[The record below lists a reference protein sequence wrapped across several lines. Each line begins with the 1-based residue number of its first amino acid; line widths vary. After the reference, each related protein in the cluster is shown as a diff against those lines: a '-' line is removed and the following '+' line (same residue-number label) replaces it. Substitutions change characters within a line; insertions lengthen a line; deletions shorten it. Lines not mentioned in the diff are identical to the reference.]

1 MQVVALGYLSVMV
14 VGTLLLALPCSS
26 REGTWTGFVDAFMTS
41 TSAACVTGLIP
52 VSTYGHWS
60 VFGQAVLLVLMQ
72 VGGLGIMTLMALFTR
87 LLGRNMTLGERK
99 LFMLSTGNDSV
110 GGVTK
115 LIRSVLIYTFP
126 FEAAGAVILALR
138 FIPQHGAYGIWEA
151 VFHSVSAFC
160 NAGFDLMG
168 KYGQSSLTGYAG
180 DVTVNLV
187 IMALILCG
195 GVGFIVWQD
204 IFACRFNPKKFT
216 LHTKVVL
223 VMTGILLFSGAALFL
238 LFEAGKTMPFG
249 ERILTAFFNSV
260 TARTAGFNTVEFASL
275 SPASVALM
283 IILMIIGGAPG
294 STAGGIKVTTFV
306 TLLAGTLASARQVSA
321 TNIFKRRI
329 DGDLVRQASAI
340 ATIYFSVVSLG
351 IVSLAAIE
359 RIDLS
364 WVTFE
369 VVSALSNVGVT
380 MGITGSLS
388 AASKLILCLLMYF
401 GRVGMISLVIALAA
415 KRENIPISRP
425 VENLLL

>member
-1 MQVVALGYLSVMV
+1 MQVVALGYLAVMI

-26 REGTWTGFVDAFMTS
+26 REGTWTGFTDAFMTS
-41 TSAACVTGLIP
+41 TSAACVTGRIP
-52 VSTYGHWS
+52 VSTYHHWS
-60 VFGQAVLLVLMQ
+60 AFGQAVLLVLLQ
-72 VGGLGIMTLMALFTR
+72 VGGLGRLTLMASCTR
-87 LLGRNMTLGERK
+87 LLGRNMPLGERK
-99 LFMLSTGNDSV
+99 LCMLSTGNDSV

-115 LIRSVLIYTFP
+115 LIRSVLLYTFS
-126 FEAAGAVILALR
+126 FEAAGAIILAAR

-204 IFACRFNPKKFT
+204 IFACRFDPKKFT

-223 VMTGILLFSGAALFL
+223 VMTGILLFSGAVLFL
-238 LFEAGKTMPFG
+238 LFESGKTMPFG

-260 TARTAGFNTVEFASL
+260 TARTAGFNTVELAAL
-275 SPASVALM
+275 SPASAALM
-283 IILMIIGGAPG
+283 LMLMIIGGAPG
-294 STAGGIKVTTFV
+294 STAGGIKVTTLV

-329 DGDLVRQASAI
+329 EGDLVRQASAI

-351 IVSLAAIE
+351 IVSVAAIE
-359 RIDLS
+359 RIDRS

-388 AASKLILCLLMYF
+388 VASKLILCLLMYF
-401 GRVGMISLVIALAA
+401 GRVGMMSLVIALAA

-425 VENLLL
+425 AENLLL

>member
-1 MQVVALGYLSVMV
+1 
-14 VGTLLLALPCSS
+14 
-26 REGTWTGFVDAFMTS
+26 
-41 TSAACVTGLIP
+41 
-52 VSTYGHWS
+52 
-60 VFGQAVLLVLMQ
+60 
-72 VGGLGIMTLMALFTR
+72 
-87 LLGRNMTLGERK
+87 
-99 LFMLSTGNDSV
+99 
-110 GGVTK
+110 
-115 LIRSVLIYTFP
+115 
-126 FEAAGAVILALR
+126 
-138 FIPQHGAYGIWEA
+138 
-151 VFHSVSAFC
+151 
-160 NAGFDLMG
+160 MG

-204 IFACRFNPKKFT
+204 IFACRFDPKKFT

-223 VMTGILLFSGAALFL
+223 VMTGILLFSGAVLFL
-238 LFEAGKTMPFG
+238 LFESGKTMPFG

-260 TARTAGFNTVEFASL
+260 TARTAGFNTVELAAL
-275 SPASVALM
+275 SPASAALM

-329 DGDLVRQASAI
+329 EGDLVRQASAI

-351 IVSLAAIE
+351 IVSVAAIE

-364 WVTFE
+364 WITFE

-388 AASKLILCLLMYF
+388 VASKLILCLLMYF
-401 GRVGMISLVIALAA
+401 GRVGMMSLVIALAA

-425 VENLLL
+425 TENLLL

>member
-1 MQVVALGYLSVMV
+1 MQVVALGYLSVMI

-115 LIRSVLIYTFP
+115 LIRSVLLYTFS

-340 ATIYFSVVSLG
+340 ATIYFSVVSIG

>member
-1 MQVVALGYLSVMV
+1 MQVVALGYLAVMI

-26 REGTWTGFVDAFMTS
+26 REGTWTGFTDAFMTS

-52 VSTYGHWS
+52 VSTYHHWS
-60 VFGQAVLLVLMQ
+60 AFGQAVLLVLMQ
-72 VGGLGIMTLMALFTR
+72 VGGLGIMTLMASFTR

-115 LIRSVLIYTFP
+115 LIRSVLLYTFS
-126 FEAAGAVILALR
+126 FEAVGAVILAAR

-195 GVGFIVWQD
+195 GMGFIVWQD
-204 IFACRFNPKKFT
+204 IFACRFDSKKFT

-223 VMTGILLFSGAALFL
+223 VMTGILLFSGAVLFL
-238 LFEAGKTMPFG
+238 LFESGKTMPFG

-260 TARTAGFNTVEFASL
+260 TARTAGFNTVELAAL
-275 SPASVALM
+275 SPASAALM

-329 DGDLVRQASAI
+329 EGDLVRQASAI

-351 IVSLAAIE
+351 IVSVAAIE

-388 AASKLILCLLMYF
+388 VASKLILCLLMYF
-401 GRVGMISLVIALAA
+401 GRVGMMSLVIALAA

-425 VENLLL
+425 AENLLL